1 MTRTPT
7 HPSSELLLTSTPNA
21 SETPEDARLLA
32 CVRRA
37 GGGGGACVASE
48 LRHATMHA
56 SCRPQVKQSA
66 QVQVIFGT
74 SLKLLAQKLE
84 TCELGSYKMPTHTMR
99 TRVNKRLDGG
109 LCRLTAV
116 VQRTFAPC
124 DLRQLR
130 RCPSVCMGKVE
141 TMHCGKFSCLRQN
154 KSQSS
159 DSIVTFFFPVF
170 FERVRKNARTKHLGA
185 RAHHVCVLSEGRR
198 VHAFL
203 YASRVLAQSGPIF
216 RV

>member
-1 MTRTPT
+1 VPRF
-7 HPSSELLLTSTPNA
+7 
-21 SETPEDARLLA
+21 
-32 CVRRA
+32 
-37 GGGGGACVASE
+37 
-48 LRHATMHA
+48 
-56 SCRPQVKQSA
+56 
-66 QVQVIFGT
+66 QVIFGT

-109 LCRLTAV
+109 LCRLTAT

-141 TMHCGKFSCLRQN
+141 TMHCAKFSCLRQN

-159 DSIVTFFFPVF
+159 DSIVTFFFPF
-170 FERVRKNARTKHLGA
+170 FLNASARTHEQSILA
-185 RAHHVCVLSEGRR
+185 RAHITCACCRRAGVYTRSSTHPVCWHNQGQFSESELNWQPVPAVTTRC
-198 VHAFL
+198 H
-203 YASRVLAQSGPIF
+203 P
-216 RV
+216 